1 MFERFNTPEELFS
14 FKLGST
20 LTMEQKLVGV
30 LEDLEASAKRPD
42 IKRALDVAR
51 SAMRTIAQQ
60 GIAVGATG

>member
-1 MFERFNTPEELFS
+1 
-14 FKLGST
+14 
-20 LTMEQKLVGV
+20 MEQKLVGV